1 MKLTP
6 LSLREMW
13 AERLEKPKAM
23 TEEEATKRFSE
34 MKAKLAAVQDILG
47 EFDQIDAN
55 DLKARGEALKK
66 AIKLQQEVAQ
76 EIDEIERS

>member
-1 MKLTP
+1 
-6 LSLREMW
+6 
-13 AERLEKPKAM
+13 M
-23 TEEEATKRFSE
+23 TEEEATKRFAA

-47 EFDQIDAN
+47 EFDQIDAH
-55 DLKARGEALKK
+55 DLKARGEELKK

>member
-1 MKLTP
+1 
-6 LSLREMW
+6 
-13 AERLEKPKAM
+13 
-23 TEEEATKRFSE
+23 

-47 EFDQIDAN
+47 EFDQIDAH
-55 DLKARGEALKK
+55 DLKACGEALKK